1 MAAKGTFD
9 LTGVESQ
16 GQTNGHPESES
27 QHLSQSHSPL
37 LSAKRIKTPNPLA
50 EPAVLHPSLRPVE
63 AKGPFGDQIQHLT
76 DQIKDYEQKTD
87 RLKTTLDRLDL
98 AMTRLAERK
107 ALYKEFEDDLSEVET
122 RLDRRFEELSAAESL
137 VRLFRQTPD
146 ESPVHPRKRHNLMRE
161 NEDLIEIALAQER
174 EMLVLKM
181 KLRLW
186 HDHRDL
192 MRMRRILNKLE
203 GGGGDYSE
211 DEDITSKL
219 KTSIRNLRDAI
230 PRERE
235 RIRVLKLDDGGEH
248 DAAAIIQKTWRG
260 YAYRL
265 ALNPKDDASPTTP
278 RGVVRPAE
286 APAAASKAK

>member
-1 MAAKGTFD
+1 
-9 LTGVESQ
+9 LT
-16 GQTNGHPESES
+16 N
-27 QHLSQSHSPL
+27 
-37 LSAKRIKTPNPLA
+37 
-50 EPAVLHPSLRPVE
+50 
-63 AKGPFGDQIQHLT
+63 
-76 DQIKDYEQKTD
+76 QIKEYEQKTS

-107 ALYKEFEDDLSEVET
+107 ALYKEFEDDLSEVEA
-122 RLDRRFEELSAAESL
+122 RLDQRFDELSQAETV

-146 ESPVHPRKRHNLMRE
+146 ETPLHPRKRHNLLKE
-161 NEDLIEIALAQER
+161 NEDLIQIALGQER

-219 KTSIRNLRDAI
+219 KASIRNLQDAI

-248 DAAAIIQKTWRG
+248 DAAAVIQKNWRG

-265 ALNPKDDASPTTP
+265 SLNPSPGGTPTTP
-278 RGVVRPAE
+278 RSNRPGE
-286 APAAASKAK
+286 APAAASEAK